1 MRGIE
6 RDGGCEGSHA
16 DHSVLVVGD
25 TTVDL
30 YPVGE
35 GSLTSGSRF
44 EWHVGGTATNVAR
57 WVAGVGCDAALVTNV
72 GSDTAGEMAASHLDE
87 TPVDTEGVARVDGPS
102 PLTLCVPS
110 DDGDR
115 WDAWVRGSCYGFT
128 PPDDPASLVAP
139 YDWLHLEGVTLPPTV
154 NRSAVR
160 RLAAAASDD
169 GTRVAFDLNGRT
181 NQWESAAAYRTA
193 LGEVLPHCDLV
204 FAGTDDLAVAGVD
217 PTPDGL
223 VDRFPA
229 DHSGTAFLTDG
240 ASATVGLRL
249 RDGAVVERVTASP
262 PSVSVA
268 TTAGAGDA
276 FAGAVLAARRRGRSD
291 LGELAA
297 IGNAAGAAA
306 AATVAPFDP
315 NAATVVTERLDD
327 P

>member
-1 MRGIE
+1 MTDADRG
-6 RDGGCEGSHA
+6 
-16 DHSVLVVGD
+16 VLVVGD

-35 GSLTSGSRF
+35 GSLASGSRF

-57 WVAGVGCDAALVTNV
+57 WVAELGCDAALVTNV
-72 GSDTAGEMAASHLDE
+72 GSDTAGEMAANHLDE
-87 TPVDTEGVARVDGPS
+87 SPVDTDRVARVDAPS

-128 PPDDPASLVAP
+128 PPDDPASLVASS
-139 YDWLHLEGVTLPPTV
+139 DWLHLEGVTLPPTV

-160 RLAAAASDD
+160 RLATAASDE
-169 GTRVAFDLNGRT
+169 GTKVAFDLNGRT

-217 PTPDGL
+217 PTPEGL
-223 VDRFPA
+223 VDCLPA

-240 ASATVGLRL
+240 ASPTVGLRL
-249 RDGAVVERVTASP
+249 RDGTVVERVTASP

-268 TTAGAGDA
+268 TSAGAGDA
-276 FAGAVLAARRRGRSD
+276 FAGAVLAARRRGLTD
-291 LGELAA
+291 LSELAA

-315 NAATVVTERLDD
+315 DAAAVVAERLDD

>member
-1 MRGIE
+1 MTDADRG
-6 RDGGCEGSHA
+6 A
-16 DHSVLVVGD
+16 LVVGD

-30 YPVGE
+30 YPVGD
-35 GSLTSGSRF
+35 GSLASGSRF

-57 WVAGVGCDAALVTNV
+57 WVAGVGCDAAVVTNV
-72 GSDTAGEMAASHLDE
+72 GSDTAGEMAASHLEE
-87 TPVDTEGVARVDGPS
+87 TPVDTERVARVDGPS
-102 PLTLCVPS
+102 PLTLSVPS

-128 PPDDPASLVAP
+128 PPEDPASLVAP

-154 NRSAVR
+154 NRSAVS
-160 RLAAAASDD
+160 RLAAAAGDE
-169 GTRVAFDLNGRT
+169 GTKVAFDLNGRT
-181 NQWESAAAYRTA
+181 NQWESAAAYRAA
-193 LGEVLPHCDLV
+193 LGEVLPHCALV

-223 VDRFPA
+223 VDRLPA

-249 RDGAVVERVTASP
+249 RDGKVVERVTASP

-276 FAGAVLAARRRGRSD
+276 FAGAVLAARRRGLTD

-306 AATVAPFDP
+306 AATLAPFDP
-315 NAATVVTERLDD
+315 DAAAVVAERFDD
-327 P
+327 S